1 MYNLS
6 TDSLVTK
13 SGLEFTSDTTT
24 GLFLVN
30 QASDASFIL
39 SLFNRSSLNTIYAMV
54 TVLGKEISK
63 SAKTLALSNV
73 ISDLATSKTKC

>member
-1 MYNLS
+1 M
-6 TDSLVTK
+6 TK

>member
-1 MYNLS
+1 M
-6 TDSLVTK
+6 TK

-30 QASDASFIL
+30 QASNASFIL

-73 ISDLATSKTKC
+73 ISDPATSKTKC

>member
-1 MYNLS
+1 M
-6 TDSLVTK
+6 TK

-63 SAKTLALSNV
+63 STKTLALSNV